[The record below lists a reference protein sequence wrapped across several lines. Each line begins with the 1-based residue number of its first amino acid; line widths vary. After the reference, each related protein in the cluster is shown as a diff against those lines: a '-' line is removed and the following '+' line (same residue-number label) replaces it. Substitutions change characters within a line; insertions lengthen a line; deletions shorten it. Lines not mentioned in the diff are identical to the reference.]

1 MPKTEQE
8 IRERIASNMA
18 SLRKQKGLTQ
28 SELAELINYSDKSV
42 SKWERAEGIPDLY
55 ILVQMAEIF
64 GVKVSDFLVDENERP
79 TLKQEIAPL
88 SWRSKLIITALA
100 VGLVCFFAT
109 VVYFVLNIVGLESKY
124 LLLAYYLAI
133 PVSAIVLIV
142 FTSLWFRK
150 IYSFLSID
158 LLIWSVAFGIYFFIP
173 LKSMEFIFAVAAVL
187 QVLVVLWYVLLRVR
201 SKEKRQNRK
210 KRD

>member
-210 KRD
+210 KKD